1 MIAEEDTLEFFRDVK
16 DCYAKESQEF
26 TWEFDDIRRL
36 GDDILFY
43 LSFNLSK
50 NILHGPLPSN
60 LHARM
65 IFNKNPWSKRYFDY
79 LEGK

>member
-1 MIAEEDTLEFFRDVK
+1 MMAEEDTLQFFRDVK

-50 NILHGPLPSN
+50 NILHGPLPDR
-60 LHARM
+60 LHNRM
-65 IFNKNPWSKRYFDY
+65 ILSSNEWTKTYVKY
-79 LEGK
+79 LHG